1 MSTLV
6 PPPSAKRQRKLNSE
20 LQSQAAAWAD
30 PAKADAHLR
39 GHAGGADQAKLVI
52 QFRNANDNN
61 APLGPPINIPAGAGQ
76 RELALL
82 VNQLRRQ
89 LRAQSKKKRHVV
101 DDINEEL
108 PPSDD
113 DDEDDEDLPYAFHV
127 AIPSKDDAAQAN
139 AAVPENTRLTISS
152 SIEQDVLASRPA
164 AQLGWSTESLLDVVF
179 EPQAVFRVRAVNRC
193 SSSLTGHTS
202 PILCST
208 FSPSGRLLLTGSG
221 DRTARIWDLTSESPL
236 HTLTGHGNWVL
247 CAEWEPRE
255 RKAATGD
262 MDGVVFV
269 WDALDASYGRVGRK
283 AWGAR
288 SGEAVQKEFEEAQAA
303 AAAATSEDAKTEARK
318 KMTVAERRAARHAAP
333 GSFAFRGHSKWVT
346 SLAWEPLHLLE
357 DRNEHLTAYPR
368 LASSSKDGTVRVWSL
383 SPTRRCEAVLGG
395 HTASVNVVRWGG
407 EGLLYTASSDR
418 SVRVWTPEGKTVRIL
433 QEHAHWVN
441 TLALSTDYVLRTG
454 PFDHLGEEGWER
466 ELGGGGVGA
475 EPGSGVKGAKTE
487 EEWESAAR
495 KRAKKRYVEATRAA
509 SSGGSGGDARDELL
523 ISGSDDHTLFLW
535 PPQSASATNVSPTPK
550 KPIARL
556 TGHQQTVNHV
566 AFSPSGTLL
575 ASASFDK
582 SIKLWNAR
590 TGKFIATLR
599 AHVGSVYRLT
609 WSADS
614 RLLVSASK
622 DSTVKVWDVAK
633 GKLKRDLSGHTDE
646 VYCVDF
652 AGDRVASGGRDR
664 TLKIWRH

>member
-1 MSTLV
+1 MATLV
-6 PPPSAKRQRKLNSE
+6 PVPTAKRQRRANAE
-20 LQSQAAAWAD
+20 LHSQTATWAD
-30 PAKADAHLR
+30 PAKADAHLPTS
-39 GHAGGADQAKLVI
+39 ALNSNQDSIVV
-52 QFRNANDNN
+52 QFRDANNDN
-61 APLGPPINIPAGAGQ
+61 AALGPPINVPAGIGQ
-76 RELALL
+76 RELSLL
-82 VNQLRRQ
+82 LNNLRRQ
-89 LRAQSKKKRHVV
+89 LNPKKNKKKRQVV
-101 DDINEEL
+101 DDINQQF
-108 PPSDD
+108 SDDDDD
-113 DDEDDEDLPYAFHV
+113 DDEDDEDLPYGFHV
-127 AIPSKDDAAQAN
+127 AVPSNATAAA
-139 AAVPENTRLTISS
+139 ENTRLTIST
-152 SIEQDVLASRPA
+152 SIQSDILASKPA
-164 AQLGWSTESLLDVVF
+164 SQLGWSTESLLDIIF

-193 SSSLTGHTS
+193 SSSLSGHAS

-208 FSPSGRLLLTGSG
+208 FSPTGRLLLTGSG

-236 HTLTGHGNWVL
+236 HTLTGHADWVL

-262 MDGVVFV
+262 KQGVVFV
-269 WDALDASYGRVGRK
+269 WDALDPSLGRVGRK

-288 SGEAVQKEFEEAQAA
+288 SGEAVQKEFEETQQQQQHAKEGE
-303 AAAATSEDAKTEARK
+303 SEEEAEAVRTR
-318 KMTVAERRAARHAAP
+318 MTVAERRAARHAAP
-333 GSFAFRGHSKWVT
+333 GSHAFRGHAKWIT
-346 SLAWEPLHLLE
+346 SLAWEPLHLLAE
-357 DRNEHLTAYPR
+357 RNEHLAAIPR
-368 LASSSKDGTVRVWSL
+368 LASSSKDGTIRIWGI

-407 EGLLYTASSDR
+407 EGLIYSASSDR
-418 SVRVWTPEGKTVRIL
+418 SVRVWTAEGKTVRIL

-441 TLALSTDYVLRTG
+441 TLALSTDWILRTG
-454 PFDHLGEEGWER
+454 PFDHLGEEGWEKQA
-466 ELGGGGVGA
+466 GPVGV
-475 EPGSGVKGAKTE
+475 VE
-487 EEWESAAR
+487 EEGGKSEDEWEQVAR
-495 KRAKKRYVEATRAA
+495 RRAKKRYEEATRRKAGA
-509 SSGGSGGDARDELL
+509 GGGGGGEALDEIL

-535 PPQSASATNVSPTPK
+535 PPQSASSNAPTPK
-550 KPIARL
+550 KPLARL

-566 AFSPSGTLL
+566 AFSPSGHLL

-582 SIKLWNAR
+582 SVKLWNGR
-590 TGKFIATLR
+590 TGKFVSTLR

-622 DSTVKVWDVAK
+622 DSTVKVWDVGK

>member
-6 PPPSAKRQRKLNSE
+6 PPPIAKRQRKLNAA
-20 LQSQAAAWAD
+20 LQKETATWAD
-30 PAKADAHLR
+30 PANADAHLP
-39 GHAGGADQAKLVI
+39 GHAAASQPNLVI

-82 VNQLRRQ
+82 VNQLRKQ
-89 LRAQSKKKRHVV
+89 LRAQNKQKRRHVV
-101 DDINEEL
+101 DDINEEV

-113 DDEDDEDLPYAFHV
+113 EDDDDEDLPYAFHV
-127 AIPSKDDAAQAN
+127 AIPPQQQQQQQQQQIT
-139 AAVPENTRLTISS
+139 PENTRLNIST
-152 SIEQDVLASRPA
+152 SIQQDVLASRQA
-164 AQLGWSTESLLDVVF
+164 TQLGWSTESLLDVVF

-193 SSSLTGHTS
+193 SSSLTGHDS

-221 DRTARIWDLTSESPL
+221 DKTARIWDLTSESPL
-236 HTLTGHGNWVL
+236 HTLTGHANWVL

-255 RKAATGD
+255 RRAATGD

-269 WDALDASYGRVGRK
+269 WDALDSNCGRVGRK

-288 SGEAVQKEFEEAQAA
+288 SGEAVQKEFEQAQADVE
-303 AAAATSEDAKTEARK
+303 AATAENGDVEAARK
-318 KMTVAERRAARHAAP
+318 RMTVAERRAARHAAP
-333 GSFAFRGHSKWVT
+333 GSHAFRGHSKWVT
-346 SLAWEPLHLLE
+346 SLAWEPLHLLA
-357 DRNEHLTAYPR
+357 DRNEHLSAYPR
-368 LASSSKDGTVRVWSL
+368 LASSSKDGTIRIWSL
-383 SPTRRCEAVLGG
+383 SPTRRCEVVLGG

-407 EGLLYTASSDR
+407 EGLLYSASSDR

-441 TLALSTDYVLRTG
+441 TLALSTDFVIRTG
-454 PFDHLGEEGWER
+454 PFDHLGEEGWEK
-466 ELGGGGVGA
+466 ELGGVGA
-475 EPGSGVKGAKTE
+475 EATSGVKDAKTE
-487 EEWESAAR
+487 DEWEEAAR
-495 KRAKKRYVEATRAA
+495 KRAKKRYVEATRKVGAET
-509 SSGGSGGDARDELL
+509 RDELL

-535 PPQSASATNVSPTPK
+535 PAQSASAAAPTPK

-582 SIKLWNAR
+582 SVKLWNAR
-590 TGKFIATLR
+590 TGKFISTLR

-622 DSTVKVWDVAK
+622 DSTVKVWDVGR

-652 AGDRVASGGRDR
+652 AGDKVASGGRDR